1 MSIKKEGLT
10 AAEVEKSRL
19 EHGENV
25 LTPPRRQSMW
35 RLYIEKYQ
43 DPMIRILLVAA
54 VVSLALAFVKQD
66 FIETLGIIFAIILA
80 TTVGFFFE
88 RDAARKFDVLTQL
101 GEEQPVKVVRE
112 GKVVE
117 IPRREV
123 VVGDVVIVETGDE
136 VPADGQLFES
146 TDLQVDESS
155 LTGEPIT
162 TKECLPLSP
171 SIATPHSDF
180 ESKKE
185 KENSDEAYPKDMLLR
200 SSMVM
205 GGTGRYV
212 VSAVGDETEI
222 GHVARQATELTGVKT
237 PLNIQLDKLAKMI
250 SKVGGGL
257 SVAAFFAFLIH
268 DILTN
273 DLWHTSDYLSM
284 VEVVL
289 RYFMM
294 AVTLIVMAV
303 PEGLP
308 MAVTLALAL
317 NMRRMLKSNNLVRK
331 LQASE
336 TMGAVTVICTD
347 KTGTHT
353 TWAILRNRR
362 CCAG

>member
-1 MSIKKEGLT
+1 MEIKREGLS

-101 GEEQPVKVVRE
+101 GEEQPVKVMRDLTPNPSPKGE
-112 GKVVE
+112 GNHLQVIE

-162 TKECLPLSP
+162 TKEKPL
-171 SIATPHSDF
+171 ATRQR
-180 ESKKE
+180 
-185 KENSDEAYPKDMLLR
+185 L
-200 SSMVM
+200 VM
-205 GGTGRYV
+205 W
-212 VSAVGDETEI
+212 
-222 GHVARQATELTGVKT
+222 
-237 PLNIQLDKLAKMI
+237 LAK
-250 SKVGGGL
+250 
-257 SVAAFFAFLIH
+257 
-268 DILTN
+268 
-273 DLWHTSDYLSM
+273 
-284 VEVVL
+284 
-289 RYFMM
+289 
-294 AVTLIVMAV
+294 
-303 PEGLP
+303 
-308 MAVTLALAL
+308 
-317 NMRRMLKSNNLVRK
+317 
-331 LQASE
+331 LQ
-336 TMGAVTVICTD
+336 
-347 KTGTHT
+347 
-353 TWAILRNRR
+353 N
-362 CCAG
+362 